1 VLSAALTA
9 AACLLLPFGALA
21 AWAVHQVADTGR
33 YVETMAPL
41 SSDPAVRGVVADTVG
56 AGIVHELTD
65 RRALPPSAAPFVHSA
80 VRSFTRTAA
89 FRAVWDAGNRASHE
103 AVLEALRERGDGPVT
118 VDLAPI
124 TERVRH
130 ELADE
135 NVPLAGSIPVR
146 HARVAVLEPQELRR
160 LREGLRALEVAGVW
174 LPVSAGVLAVAG
186 IAVAVRRRRAVT
198 ATALGT
204 AVGGAVLVLALLV
217 GRATILADL
226 PPGVSRPAAAAVY
239 DALTATL
246 RQVAWSLLALGL
258 LVAAGTWL
266 TRRRVLARLPRLPR
280 LPRRASARAVAQ
292 VAPPASLSPS
302 PPASLSPSPP
312 TSLSPSQPTS
322 PPTSPSGPA
331 AGPVAGPGAG
341 EEARSA
347 NPSLQGPV
355 VD

>member
-1 VLSAALTA
+1 MSPRTRRLRDVLSAALTV
-9 AACLLLPFGALA
+9 AACLVLPFGALA
-21 AWAVHQVADTGR
+21 AWAVHQVADTNR
-33 YVETMAPL
+33 YVESMAPL
-41 SSDPAVRGVVADTVG
+41 SSDPAVRGVIADTVG

-65 RRALPPSAAPFVHSA
+65 RRELPPSAAPFVHSA
-80 VRSFTRTAA
+80 VDSFTRTAA
-89 FRAVWDAGNRASHE
+89 FRAIWDAGNRASHE
-103 AVLEALRERGDGPVT
+103 AVLKALRERGDGPVT

-124 TERVRH
+124 TERIRH

-160 LREGLRALEVAGVW
+160 LREGLRTLEVAGVW

-186 IAVAVRRRRAVT
+186 IGVAVRRRRAVT

-204 AVGGAVLVLALLV
+204 AVGGAVLVVALLV
-217 GRATILADL
+217 GRAAILADL
-226 PPGVSRPAAAAVY
+226 PPGVSRAAAASVY

-266 TRRRVLARLPRLPR
+266 TRRRFLPR
-280 LPRRASARAVAQ
+280 LPRRSAERASASATS
-292 VAPPASLSPS
+292 ASSATPTTS
-302 PPASLSPSPP
+302 P
-312 TSLSPSQPTS
+312 TSATPT
-322 PPTSPSGPA
+322 TSATAVTPVTPA
-331 AGPVAGPGAG
+331 APGTG
-341 EEARSA
+341 EARSA
-347 NPSLQGPV
+347 NPSLQGRV

>member
-1 VLSAALTA
+1 MSPRTRRLRDVLSAALTV

-21 AWAVHQVADTGR
+21 AWAVHQVADTSR
-33 YVETMAPL
+33 YVESMAPL
-41 SSDPAVRGVVADTVG
+41 SSDPAVRGVIADTVG

-65 RRALPPSAAPFVHSA
+65 RRDLPPSAAPFVHSA
-80 VRSFTRTAA
+80 VDSFTRTAA

-103 AVLEALRERGDGPVT
+103 AVLKALRERGDGPVT

-160 LREGLRALEVAGVW
+160 LRGGLRTLEVAGVW

-204 AVGGAVLVLALLV
+204 AVGGAVLVVALLV
-217 GRATILADL
+217 GRAAILADL
-226 PPGVSRPAAAAVY
+226 PPGVSRAAAAAVY
-239 DALTATL
+239 DALTTTL
-246 RQVAWSLLALGL
+246 RQVAWSLLGLGL
-258 LVAAGTWL
+258 LAAAGTWL
-266 TRRRVLARLPRLPR
+266 TRRRFLARLPRRSAEPAAA
-280 LPRRASARAVAQ
+280 ASVTS
-292 VAPPASLSPS
+292 VTPVTPVPPAAPG
-302 PPASLSPSPP
+302 
-312 TSLSPSQPTS
+312 T
-322 PPTSPSGPA
+322 A
-331 AGPVAGPGAG
+331 APGTAAPGAAAPG
-341 EEARSA
+341 TGEARSA
-347 NPSLQGPV
+347 NPSLQGRV